1 MESAFTVTIPVR
13 INKIA
18 GSALLGTSWPTSMIS
33 VSFAQRL
40 KLTVM
45 PPNNQEDRVHR
56 TSSKTY
62 GRAIVRIET
71 GGLSANLLVNIVD
84 LCVDALLGL
93 DALSEFQAVIQIG
106 VHQYPIRVPHYG
118 QVQEMLLGSDIIVEH
133 QEMAVINNLQPSCAV
148 CSEHSPQLTIQ
159 VFRSSLT
166 TNIYSQNNEAPSHI
180 NNDDN
185 NDESPPPHVDLYSL
199 PTSDSSDS
207 MTPSEPSSADS
218 STTDPFADGTSR
230 TTGFKG
236 KSEGSNTKQG
246 KSLVKQKITR
256 TPHLNSLSTET
267 IATIKRLIGGP
278 E

>member
-13 INKIA
+13 INKIV

-84 LCVDALLGL
+84 ICVDALLGL

-106 VHQYPIRVPHYG
+106 VRYTRV
-118 QVQEMLLGSDIIVEH
+118 SD
-133 QEMAVINNLQPSCAV
+133 
-148 CSEHSPQLTIQ
+148 T
-159 VFRSSLT
+159 
-166 TNIYSQNNEAPSHI
+166 
-180 NNDDN
+180 
-185 NDESPPPHVDLYSL
+185 
-199 PTSDSSDS
+199 
-207 MTPSEPSSADS
+207 S
-218 STTDPFADGTSR
+218 STLWTSTGNVARKRHHRRTSGDG
-230 TTGFKG
+230 GNK
-236 KSEGSNTKQG
+236 
-246 KSLVKQKITR
+246 
-256 TPHLNSLSTET
+256 
-267 IATIKRLIGGP
+267 
-278 E
+278 